1 VSIAE
6 FLAWLIGGGGIG
18 VLVSRLFTW
27 LGEHWLWFATLRDD
41 LKRVF
46 VFVGTF
52 VVAAAIGGL
61 AILVQAWFG
70 EPLPASAQDWVAQLF
85 VIGSA
90 AIEAG
95 QISHKIGEVR
105 AGE

>member
-1 VSIAE
+1 MSIGE
-6 FLAWLIGGGGIG
+6 FTAWLLSGGGIG

-41 LKRVF
+41 LKRAF
-46 VFVGTF
+46 VFVGTGL
-52 VVAAAIGGL
+52 VAAAIGTIVL
-61 AILVQAWFG
+61 LLQAWLG
-70 EPLPASAQDWVAQLF
+70 LDTLPQTGQEWFAVLF
-85 VIGSA
+85 AIGSA

-105 AGE
+105 AG